1 MIRKQVI
8 TPAPSPPKR
17 PGRPKQGD
25 IVSVELKDAG
35 RHYALVVSPTE
46 LIDVSG
52 EITVLP
58 ISTVRA
64 ADREKGLTVPLE
76 PGAHGITGVVLCHIP
91 QTFRVNDPKLVKAG
105 STSKAMLDAA
115 RMAFAGFMG
124 FADFI
129 DPA

>member
-8 TPAPSPPKR
+8 TPTAAPTRR
-17 PGRPKQGD
+17 PTRPKQGD
-25 IVSVELKDAG
+25 IVSVELQEAG

-46 LIDVSG
+46 LIDLSG
-52 EITVLP
+52 EMTVLP

-64 ADREKGLTVPLE
+64 SDRDKGLTVPLE

-91 QTFRVNDPKLVKAG
+91 QTFRVSNPNLVKVG
-105 STSKAMLDAA
+105 STSKEMLDAA

-129 DPA
+129 DPT

>member
-1 MIRKQVI
+1 MNRKQVV
-8 TPAPSPPKR
+8 TPTAAR
-17 PGRPKQGD
+17 PLRPARPKQGD
-25 IVSVELKDAG
+25 IVSVELQVAG
-35 RHYALVVSPTE
+35 KHYALVVSPTE
-46 LIDVSG
+46 LIDLSG

-76 PGAHGITGVVLCHIP
+76 PGAHSITGVVLCHIP
-91 QTFRVNDPKLVKAG
+91 QTFRVNDPKLVKVG

-115 RMAFAGFMG
+115 RIAFAGFMG
-124 FADFI
+124 LADLI